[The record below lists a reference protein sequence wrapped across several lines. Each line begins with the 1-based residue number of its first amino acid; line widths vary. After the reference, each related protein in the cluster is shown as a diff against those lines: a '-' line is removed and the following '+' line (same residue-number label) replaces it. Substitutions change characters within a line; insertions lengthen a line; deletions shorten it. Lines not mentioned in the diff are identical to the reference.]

1 MTDMKSSAPDPLQV
15 PRFVAKAA
23 GMLLTAL
30 IAVFAIYTMGT
41 TPGAPQVR
49 LLAMTGGPLLLVLL
63 GTSIHLFRNGVGWQF
78 LWQVWSYILVAATIP
93 PVHMLMRQL
102 M

>member
-1 MTDMKSSAPDPLQV
+1 MGQLKSIAPDPLQI
-15 PRFVAKAA
+15 PRFAAKAA

-41 TPGAPQVR
+41 TPSASDLR
-49 LLAMTGGPLLLVLL
+49 LLAMTGGPVLLVLL
-63 GTSIHLFRNGVGWQF
+63 GTSLHLLRKEVGWPF
-78 LWQVWSYILVAATIP
+78 LVQVWSSVLIAATIP
-93 PVHMLMRQL
+93 PVHMLMRQI